1 MTPFLQRRQS
11 SSQWLRGRLQ
21 TAPRVRPHSVA
32 TIMLGTLACSFASAQ
47 PVAMAASSAYE
58 PSAYSDM
65 TAANSDTDRGFSSGD
80 FNNSGFDNSSFNSS
94 AFNSAT
100 TNRDSANALRIPD
113 LSRQGVSFADQHQNR
128 MVGEWSLQ
136 QLNNEV
142 IALNDPWVQTVMHDL
157 TWQLNAQVRQQAP
170 LALVVVNDP
179 SINAFA
185 IPGGVIGLHTGTI
198 TSAKSMDEVASVLA
212 HEVAHLSQR
221 HYEHSSEARRNAL
234 LLQIGGLLAAIA
246 ASSAGG
252 DAATAIMMG
261 SQTVALDSQM
271 AFSRSNER
279 EADRVGMQI
288 MTQAGF
294 DPKAM
299 PRFFATMNARSQLNQ
314 VDKVFLP
321 SFIRSHPLSNER
333 LSEAQSRAQQFPAVP
348 LNRQLRHEALFD
360 LLYWRVQLLSKQA
373 NEPTLQTAAKHS
385 VGATLALS
393 HWHASQQRYEAAT
406 KTLAPLLQKSASEQA
421 ALEPLLSITR
431 SEIASAK
438 GDWQQA
444 ADILQ
449 AQQRL
454 YPERRDLRVYLAEA
468 LITLGQAQEAQ
479 TLLKPLIQQQE
490 SDLQAWQGLQ
500 KANDYLAKHT
510 ADAKLAQIATINA
523 LRYRGQTE
531 LWRGRYSDA
540 LVSLTQGLSVAKQ
553 AKQPSLIA
561 AIDNE
566 IAKTKIARDFK
577 P

>member
-1 MTPFLQRRQS
+1 MTLSRQRRQS
-11 SSQWLRGRLQ
+11 LSQWLRCRLQ
-21 TAPRVRPHSVA
+21 SVPSA
-32 TIMLGTLACSFASAQ
+32 RSNRAAMIIGGTLMCGLACAP
-47 PVAMAASSAYE
+47 PVAMAASS
-58 PSAYSDM
+58 
-65 TAANSDTDRGFSSGD
+65 G
-80 FNNSGFDNSSFNSS
+80 FNNELNPRFDHNFTPSDE
-94 AFNSAT
+94 AT
-100 TNRDSANALRIPD
+100 SLRIPD

-136 QLNNEV
+136 RLNNQV
-142 IALNDPWVQTVMHDL
+142 IALNDPWVQSVMDNI

-170 LALVVVNDP
+170 LALVIVNDP

-185 IPGGVIGLHTGTI
+185 IPGGVIGLNTGTI
-198 TSAKSMDEVASVLA
+198 TTAKSMDEVASVLA

-234 LLQIGGLLAAIA
+234 LFQIGGLLAAIA
-246 ASSAGG
+246 ASTADG
-252 DAATAIMMG
+252 DAAAAIMMG
-261 SQTVALDSQM
+261 SQTAALDSQM

-314 VDKVFLP
+314 VDNSFLP
-321 SFIRSHPLSNER
+321 SFIRSHPLSDER

-348 LNRQLRHEALFD
+348 LSRQLRHDGLFD
-360 LLYWRVQLLSKQA
+360 LLYWRVQLLTNQV
-373 NEPTLQTAAKHS
+373 NESTLQTAAKNS
-385 VGATLALS
+385 VGARLALS
-393 HWHASQQRYEAAT
+393 HWYASQQRYETAA
-406 KTLAPLLQKSASEQA
+406 KSLDPILQKSASEQA

-431 SEIASAK
+431 SEIASDQ

-449 AQQRL
+449 VQQRL
-454 YPERRDLRVYLAEA
+454 YPERRDLRIYLAEA
-468 LITLGQAQEAQ
+468 LINLGQAQQAQ
-479 TLLKPLIQQQE
+479 TLLKPLVLQQK

-510 ADAKLAQIATINA
+510 SDDQLTQIATINA
-523 LRYRGQTE
+523 LRYRSQIE

-540 LVSLTQGLSVAKQ
+540 LVSLTQALSLAQQADQASLVATINNQ
-553 AKQPSLIA
+553 IA
-561 AIDNE
+561 E
-566 IAKTKIARDFK
+566 TKIARDFK

>member
-1 MTPFLQRRQS
+1 MTHPVQQRQRF
-11 SSQWLRGRLQ
+11 SQRPWSRLK
-21 TAPRVRPHSVA
+21 TVPLALPSMVT
-32 TIMLGTLACSFASAQ
+32 TILSGTLAGTLSCTLAAAQ
-47 PVAMAASSAYE
+47 PIAMIANNAYAYDN
-58 PSAYSDM
+58 SAYSSAM
-65 TAANSDTDRGFSSGD
+65 VT
-80 FNNSGFDNSSFNSS
+80 NSGFSGSSNSNGSPE
-94 AFNSAT
+94 T
-100 TNRDSANALRIPD
+100 LRIPD

-128 MVGEWSLQ
+128 LVGEWSLQ
-136 QLNNEV
+136 RLNGEV
-142 IALNDPWVQTVMHDL
+142 TALNDPWVQTVMNDV

-170 LALVVVNDP
+170 IALVVVNDP

-246 ASSAGG
+246 ASSADG

-261 SQTVALDSQM
+261 SQTAALNSQM
-271 AFSRSNER
+271 SFSRSNER

-314 VDKVFLP
+314 SDKSFLP

-333 LSEAQSRAQQFPAVP
+333 LSEAQSRAQQFPNVP
-348 LNRQLRHEALFD
+348 LNQQLRHEALFD

-373 NEPTLQTAAKHS
+373 NEPTLQTAARHS
-385 VGATLALS
+385 LGATLALS
-393 HWHASQQRYEAAT
+393 HWYASQQRYDAAE
-406 KTLAPLLQKSASEQA
+406 KTLAPLLQKSANEQA

-431 SEIASAK
+431 SELASAQ
-438 GDWQQA
+438 GNWQQA

-468 LITLGQAQEAQ
+468 LINLGQAQEAQ
-479 TLLKPLIQQQE
+479 TLLKPLVQQQE
-490 SDLQAWQGLQ
+490 SDIQAWQGLQ
-500 KANDYLAKHT
+500 KANDYLAKHAT
-510 ADAKLAQIATINA
+510 DAKLTQIATINA
-523 LRYRGQTE
+523 LRYRGQVE

-540 LVSLTQGLSVAKQ
+540 LVSFTQGLNVAKQ
-553 AKQPSLIA
+553 AKQNALIA
-561 AIDNE
+561 TINSE
-566 IAKTKIARDFK
+566 IANTKIARDFK

>member
-1 MTPFLQRRQS
+1 MAPSRQRRQS
-11 SSQWLRGRLQ
+11 LRQWLRCRLQ
-21 TAPRVRPHSVA
+21 SVPSTRSNRA
-32 TIMLGTLACSFASAQ
+32 AMIIGGTLMCGLACAP
-47 PVAMAASSAYE
+47 PVAMAASS
-58 PSAYSDM
+58 
-65 TAANSDTDRGFSSGD
+65 G
-80 FNNSGFDNSSFNSS
+80 FNNELNPRFDHNFTPSDE
-94 AFNSAT
+94 AT
-100 TNRDSANALRIPD
+100 SLRIPD

-136 QLNNEV
+136 RLNNQV
-142 IALNDPWVQTVMHDL
+142 IALNDPWVQSVMDNI

-170 LALVVVNDP
+170 LALVIVNDP

-185 IPGGVIGLHTGTI
+185 IPGGVIGLNTGTI
-198 TSAKSMDEVASVLA
+198 TTAKSMDEVASVLA

-246 ASSAGG
+246 ASTADG
-252 DAATAIMMG
+252 DAAAAIMMG
-261 SQTVALDSQM
+261 SQTAALDSQM

-314 VDKVFLP
+314 VDNSFLP
-321 SFIRSHPLSNER
+321 SFIRSHPLSDER

-348 LNRQLRHEALFD
+348 LSRQLRHDGLFD
-360 LLYWRVQLLSKQA
+360 LLYWRVQLLTNQV
-373 NEPTLQTAAKHS
+373 NESTLQTAAKNS
-385 VGATLALS
+385 VGARLALS
-393 HWHASQQRYEAAT
+393 HWYASQQRYETAA
-406 KTLAPLLQKSASEQA
+406 KSLDPILQKSASEQA

-431 SEIASAK
+431 SEIASDQ

-449 AQQRL
+449 VQQRL
-454 YPERRDLRVYLAEA
+454 YPERRDLRIYLAEA
-468 LITLGQAQEAQ
+468 LINLGQAQQAQ
-479 TLLKPLIQQQE
+479 TLLKPLVLQQK

-510 ADAKLAQIATINA
+510 SDAQLTQIATINA
-523 LRYRGQTE
+523 LRYRSQIE

-540 LVSLTQGLSVAKQ
+540 LVSLTQALSLAQQADQASLVATINNQ
-553 AKQPSLIA
+553 IA
-561 AIDNE
+561 E
-566 IAKTKIARDFK
+566 TKIARDFK

>member
-1 MTPFLQRRQS
+1 MILSNQRCQS
-11 SSQWLRGRLQ
+11 LSQWLRWRLQ
-21 TAPRVRPHSVA
+21 SVPSA
-32 TIMLGTLACSFASAQ
+32 RSNRAAMILCGTLMSGLACAQ
-47 PVAMAASSAYE
+47 PVALAASSGLNNDFS
-58 PSAYSDM
+58 PSFEHNFTPSDG
-65 TAANSDTDRGFSSGD
+65 SPS
-80 FNNSGFDNSSFNSS
+80 
-94 AFNSAT
+94 
-100 TNRDSANALRIPD
+100 LRIPN

-136 QLNNEV
+136 RLNNQV
-142 IALNDPWVQTVMHDL
+142 IALNDPWVQSVMDNI

-170 LALVVVNDP
+170 LALVIVNDP

-185 IPGGVIGLHTGTI
+185 IPGGVIGLNTGTI
-198 TSAKSMDEVASVLA
+198 TTAKSMDEVASVLA

-246 ASSAGG
+246 ASAADG
-252 DAATAIMMG
+252 DAAAAIMMG
-261 SQTVALDSQM
+261 SQTAALDSQM

-314 VDKVFLP
+314 VDNSFLP
-321 SFIRSHPLSNER
+321 SFIRSHPLSDER
-333 LSEAQSRAQQFPAVP
+333 LTEAQSRAQQFAAVP
-348 LNRQLRHEALFD
+348 LNRQLRHDSLFD
-360 LLYWRVQLLSKQA
+360 LLYWRVQLLTNQV
-373 NEPTLQTAAKHS
+373 NETTLQTAAKNS
-385 VGATLALS
+385 VGARLALS
-393 HWHASQQRYEAAT
+393 HWYASQQRYDTAA
-406 KTLAPLLQKSASEQA
+406 KSLAPILQKSASEQA

-431 SEIASAK
+431 SEIASAQ

-449 AQQRL
+449 EQQRL
-454 YPERRDLRVYLAEA
+454 YPERRDLRIYLAEA
-468 LITLGQAQEAQ
+468 LITLGQAQQAQ
-479 TLLKPLIQQQE
+479 TLLKPLVQQQE

-510 ADAKLAQIATINA
+510 PDAQLAQIATIHA
-523 LRYRGQTE
+523 LRYRGQIE

-540 LVSLTQGLSVAKQ
+540 LVSLTQALSLAKQ
-553 AKQPSLIA
+553 AGQPSLIA
-561 AIDNE
+561 TLNNQ
-566 IAKTKIARDFK
+566 IAETKIARDFK